1 LRPFLLLISKGG
13 IKHISSVTHNN
24 DLITIKKFVK
34 KIKDIKKSCSIIA
47 MQIARHQISFLQDL
61 NEKQFEA
68 VTLDSGST
76 LVLAG
81 AGSGKTRVLTSRIS
95 WLIHNQIV
103 GPGGLLAVTFTNKAA
118 REMIIRITAQ
128 LPINTRGM
136 WIGTFHGLCNR
147 FLRLHHVD
155 ANLPETFQ
163 ILDSQDQL
171 SAIKRLMRS
180 MNVDED
186 NFPPREVQYHINGY
200 KEEGLRSKAIK
211 PYDNHSKKIIE
222 IYAEYEKQC
231 QKEGVVDFAELLL
244 RCYEVLR
251 ENPQLL
257 HHYQERFSHLLID
270 EFQDTSELQYKWI
283 KLLAGDKNQVFA
295 VGDDDQSIYS
305 FRGARVGNMKD
316 LQKDF
321 KIKDV
326 IKLEQNYRSKNNI
339 LNAAN
344 AIISN
349 NEDRLGKNLW
359 TDLGHGD
366 PIRQYVAIS
375 DLDEAN
381 FIIDEVKQ
389 LHRSGLNYSQI
400 AILYRSNAQS
410 RVIEHAIVSNNI
422 PYRVYGGL
430 RFFERAEVKHSLAY
444 LRLISNKSDDNALL
458 RIINFPARGIG
469 SKSLEKLQDEAKLK
483 NISLWDAANAGPS
496 NTSNLKKG
504 IPYFVKLIKNIED
517 EIHGLTIAESI
528 DIINERSGLLQHYH
542 NDKDGLDRISN
553 LQELVSAAVTFA
565 DSSEIDNASLN
576 LVEFLNYTSLESGE
590 LQASSDQDALQLM
603 TIHSAKGLEFETV
616 FITGLEDGLCPHEQS
631 MSEPNG
637 LEEERRLMY
646 VAVTR
651 AKIKLYLT
659 LSQSR
664 MLHGQMQ
671 YNIPSRFLDEIP
683 EELVKALNTAKR
695 QDVLTQPI
703 RNFMPTSNTSY
714 PWKIGTNLNHPK
726 FGNGVVTG
734 YEGEQ
739 HDLRIQVKFSSHGI
753 KWLALEYAKLTE
765 I

>member
-1 LRPFLLLISKGG
+1 
-13 IKHISSVTHNN
+13 
-24 DLITIKKFVK
+24 
-34 KIKDIKKSCSIIA
+34 

-68 VTLDSGST
+68 VTLDSGSA

-118 REMIIRITAQ
+118 REMITRITAQ

-147 FLRLHHVD
+147 FLRLHHID

-200 KEEGLRSKAIK
+200 KEEGLRSKEIK

-244 RCYEVLR
+244 RCFEVLR
-251 ENPQLL
+251 DNPQLL
-257 HHYQERFSHLLID
+257 NHYQERFSHLLID

-359 TDLGHGD
+359 TDLGQGD

-430 RFFERAEVKHSLAY
+430 RFFERAEVKHALAY

-483 NISLWDAANAGPS
+483 NISLWEAANAGPL

-504 IPYFVKLIKNIED
+504 IPYFKV
-517 EIHGLTIAESI
+517 
-528 DIINERSGLLQHYH
+528 RC
-542 NDKDGLDRISN
+542 
-553 LQELVSAAVTFA
+553 V
-565 DSSEIDNASLN
+565 
-576 LVEFLNYTSLESGE
+576 
-590 LQASSDQDALQLM
+590 
-603 TIHSAKGLEFETV
+603 
-616 FITGLEDGLCPHEQS
+616 
-631 MSEPNG
+631 
-637 LEEERRLMY
+637 
-646 VAVTR
+646 
-651 AKIKLYLT
+651 
-659 LSQSR
+659 
-664 MLHGQMQ
+664 
-671 YNIPSRFLDEIP
+671 
-683 EELVKALNTAKR
+683 
-695 QDVLTQPI
+695 
-703 RNFMPTSNTSY
+703 
-714 PWKIGTNLNHPK
+714 
-726 FGNGVVTG
+726 
-734 YEGEQ
+734 
-739 HDLRIQVKFSSHGI
+739 
-753 KWLALEYAKLTE
+753 
-765 I
+765 